1 MDRKEKILIAASR
14 VFRKY
19 GLNKTKLS
27 DIGRESGYNSSSLY
41 YYFKNKDDLLQ
52 QMVLYDI
59 EKIKKALKMSL
70 QDINNMKSG
79 LKNYLMTRVEQ
90 MDIINRYE
98 EMLQDSVMSP
108 SLRKFF
114 RKIEKE
120 LRIYEYRLLENFIL
134 KCSKKHA
141 KDATVITNLVLGVS
155 MKLTVARM
163 LDRYSL
169 DRIEKMVDQ
178 TVKFLLRES

>member
-108 SLRKFF
+108 PLRKFF

-120 LRIYEYRLLENFIL
+120 LRIYENRLLENFIL
-134 KCSKKHA
+134 KCSKEHA